1 MDNNAQNCLLN
12 ALDQM
17 VTNPLLGALPP
28 MLDPLNLAKELR
40 YRPIT
45 PEHIRAI
52 PMAERHHLSNQYK
65 RIFIPNSLTLDIAY
79 SFQRMLHDGLSQ
91 RDPRQNLSRKFIYQS
106 GQQVGAA
113 MDKVVWWPSFASG
126 MVIEGISGVGKS
138 QVVDRTL
145 SLFPQ
150 VIEHG
155 KNEACGWLQLKQ
167 LVWLKVH
174 MSSDGS
180 RGGFLLNGLMA
191 LDEALQTDYASQ
203 YKGVRWT
210 VEKLLV
216 VFLHLLAVHRCGVL
230 IIEEAQETNL
240 NLTPF
245 ARDFINFFLRVL
257 NWGIPTVLIGNPLAF
272 SNLRAHSQDVDR
284 FSDSGWFQLEPEMD
298 PTSEHW
304 QKGLIPGL
312 WLPTLLDNPDA
323 TYTQFSDHSLD
334 STLHG
339 FIWRRTAGFPRYVC
353 RLRRA
358 VQEFALRTKA
368 TQVTPAMIDEVYR
381 TSAKMIPLH
390 ARIEAFVN
398 KDWRALNQ
406 FLDISEDH
414 YRRLWSPPGK
424 TTTDN
429 LSQQVDRPYVPKPI
443 ATTAKKN
450 TSRSAAKPRATKANP
465 TPPNQFSPEDIRSKE
480 FQENMVNNMTK
491 GLDLN
496 LSKS

>member
-1 MDNNAQNCLLN
+1 MD
-12 ALDQM
+12 
-17 VTNPLLGALPP
+17 
-28 MLDPLNLAKELR
+28 
-40 YRPIT
+40 
-45 PEHIRAI
+45 
-52 PMAERHHLSNQYK
+52 ERHLLSDQYK
-65 RIFIPNSLTLDIAY
+65 RIFIPSSVTLDIAY
-79 SFQRMLHDGLSQ
+79 SFQNMLFDGLGQ
-91 RDPRQNLSRKFIYQS
+91 RDPSRDPSRKFIYQS
-106 GQQVGAA
+106 AQHVGAA
-113 MDKVVWWPSFASG
+113 MDNLEWWPSFASG
-126 MVIEGISGVGKS
+126 MVIEGITGVGKS
-138 QVVDRTL
+138 QVMDRTL

-150 VIEHG
+150 VIKHG
-155 KNEACGWLQLKQ
+155 KNEACGWLQLRQ

-180 RGGFLLNGLMA
+180 RGGFLLNGLLA
-191 LDEALQTDYASQ
+191 LDEALQTDYANQ

-257 NWGIPTVLIGNPLAF
+257 NWGIPTVLVGNPLAF
-272 SNLRAHSQDVDR
+272 VNLSAHSQDVDR
-284 FSDSGWFQLEPEMD
+284 FSESGWFLLEPEMD
-298 PTSEHW
+298 STSEHW

-323 TYTQFSDHSLD
+323 AYRPFSDHPLD
-334 STLHG
+334 ATMFG
-339 FIWRRTAGFPRYVC
+339 FIWRRTGGFPRYIC

-358 VQEFALRTKA
+358 VQESALRSKS

-381 TSAKMIPLH
+381 TSARMIPLH
-390 ARIEAFVN
+390 SRIEAFAN

-406 FLDISEDH
+406 FRDISEDH

-424 TTTDN
+424 TTTDD
-429 LSQQVDRPYVPKPI
+429 LSQHQVDSSSVPKPI
-443 ATTAKKN
+443 TITAAKIKK
-450 TSRSAAKPRATKANP
+450 SRSTAKPRATKANP
-465 TPPNQFSPEDIRSKE
+465 VPPNRFSPEDIRSKE

-491 GLDLN
+491 GVDLN
-496 LSKS
+496 F